1 VSEHT
6 SPSPGPEHA
15 IEVRD
20 LTRRFGAVEALRG
33 ISFSVRPGEFVGLI
47 GHNGAGKT
55 TALRI
60 LTGQLPPTSGQVRV
74 AGLDVQAEPQRARA
88 AMGYTPEHP
97 ELYDYLTARE
107 LLEFVAQVRGGGSLD
122 DALAL
127 AGLGDDADR
136 LIREYSQGM
145 RRRTA
150 LAAAVLA
157 KPPVLIFDEAL
168 NGLDPPSAARVK
180 EHLSGLCRQGHAVLL
195 STHVLE
201 TVERIADR
209 VLMLAH
215 GRIVADER
223 VEDIGQAGLE
233 RLFLERIQ
241 QSHEQVA
248 DGPDEPPTAP

>member
-1 VSEHT
+1 MTPILPATIQVD
-6 SPSPGPEHA
+6 
-15 IEVRD
+15 D
-20 LTRRFGAVEALRG
+20 LTRRFGSVHALRG
-33 ISFSVRPGEFVGLI
+33 VTFAVQPGEFVGLI

-60 LTGQLPPTSGQVRV
+60 LTGQLPPSSGRVRV
-74 AGLDVQAEPQRARA
+74 ADLDVQAHPRQARA
-88 AMGYTPEHP
+88 AMGYTPEQP

-107 LLEFVAQVRGGGSLD
+107 MLEFVAEVRGGGDLQA
-122 DALAL
+122 ALEL

-157 KPPVLIFDEAL
+157 RPPVLIFDEAL

-180 EHLSGLCRQGHAVLL
+180 EHLADLCSAGHAVLL

-201 TVERIADR
+201 TVERIAHR
-209 VLMLAH
+209 VVMLAH
-215 GRIVADER
+215 GSVVADER
-223 VEDIGQAGLE
+223 VADIGQEGLE
-233 RLFLERIQ
+233 QLFLERIASSQ
-241 QSHEQVA
+241 QGGA
-248 DGPDEPPTAP
+248 